1 MKPRK
6 LYVVLA
12 VISLLLTGCSRH
24 RYLTPISTVKPDVDF
39 QMTDESIEEAFQKKP
54 QLTRPLN
61 VAVYNA
67 NLTKNSFADSL
78 RRMDIFQNVF
88 EIPPALI
95 EGEQYYQRK
104 QYGWYPYYIHPPS
117 TNIQQLRLAAA
128 EGKAD
133 VLIYCGFSHYY
144 REKTN
149 PLGYSYIL
157 LVTALFVP
165 GINIELTTEVD
176 LFFIDVR
183 NGLLYASY
191 HDEITHEKNYAT
203 IYYLNK
209 IDDIKE
215 RHVQSLI
222 PNMIRETRYILS
234 RPEYYI
240 D

>member
-1 MKPRK
+1 MKSHK
-6 LYVVLA
+6 LCVVLFL
-12 VISLLLTGCSRH
+12 IFFSSMGCSRH
-24 RYLTPISTVKPDVDF
+24 RYLTPVSTVKPATDF
-39 QMTDESIEEAFQKKP
+39 QITDESIAEAFQKRP

-67 NLTKNSFADSL
+67 NLTKNSYCDSL
-78 RRMDIFQNVF
+78 RHMDIFQNVF

-104 QYGWYPYYIHPPS
+104 QYGWYPYYRQPPS

-144 REKTN
+144 RQEPN

-157 LVTALFVP
+157 LVTALFIP
-165 GINIELTTEVD
+165 GMNIELTTEVD

-203 IYYLNK
+203 VYYMNK

-215 RHVQSLI
+215 KHVQSLI
-222 PNMIRETRYILS
+222 PNMIKETKYILS